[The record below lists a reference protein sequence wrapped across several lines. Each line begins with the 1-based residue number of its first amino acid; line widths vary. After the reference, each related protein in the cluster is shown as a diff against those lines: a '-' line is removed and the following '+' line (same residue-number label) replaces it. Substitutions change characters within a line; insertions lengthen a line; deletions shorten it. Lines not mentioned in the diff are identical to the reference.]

1 MVLLIIGLVKCKRVR
16 DFRRKPKV
24 DINDT
29 YGTYDTTGQMCDY
42 TTVEDTNDYYGQ

>member
-1 MVLLIIGLVKCKRVR
+1 MVLLIIGLVKCRKVR
-16 DFRRKPKV
+16 DFRREPKV

-29 YGTYDTTGQMCDY
+29 YGTYDTTGEMGDY